1 MLLSIFLIA
10 LGLLIL
16 ALTYLGALGTLAQ
29 NIWDKRT
36 TQGTIILTSIGMY
49 LLVIGSHLIS

>member
-29 NIWDKRT
+29 NIWDKRA

>member
-1 MLLSIFLIA
+1 MLLSIFPIA

-29 NIWDKRT
+29 NIWDERA

-49 LLVIGSHLIS
+49 LLVIGSHIIS